1 MDIKNQAKHIVE
13 RFMLQPGQRITNV
26 TVGRAGVKV
35 STKYRWWLVRP
46 VEEGANLVKSQGY
59 KLYDVESS
67 VRTFP
72 RSRSHSVA
80 ILDEGEMFLLDDEE
94 GFRSFFRQVHS
105 LLEPL
110 ELATLLA
117 HYQSQAEGNEKVIV
131 QLQDLKGLI
140 TEEQISNIAGFT
152 LPDVTSHRNGSMTIH
167 FSTFYLA
174 PAPPDYVIRVSLN
187 RWLVNAGAEGE
198 LDWTVRD
205 IARNLESPRYAP
217 D

>member
-13 RFMLQPGQRITNV
+13 RYMLEPGQRITDV
-26 TVGRAGVKV
+26 IVGQAAVKV

-46 VEEGANLVKSQGY
+46 IEEGADLVKSQGY
-59 KLYDVESS
+59 KLYDVQSS

-72 RSRSHSVA
+72 RSRSHGVA

-94 GFRSFFRQVHS
+94 GFRSFFRQAHA

-131 QLQDLKGLI
+131 QLQDLTGLI
-140 TEEQISNIAGFT
+140 TEEQISSIVEFT
-152 LPDVTSHRNGSMTIH
+152 LPDVTTHEDGSMAIH

-174 PAPPDYVIRVSLN
+174 PAPPDYVIRVNLN
-187 RWLVNAGAEGE
+187 RWLVNAGADGE